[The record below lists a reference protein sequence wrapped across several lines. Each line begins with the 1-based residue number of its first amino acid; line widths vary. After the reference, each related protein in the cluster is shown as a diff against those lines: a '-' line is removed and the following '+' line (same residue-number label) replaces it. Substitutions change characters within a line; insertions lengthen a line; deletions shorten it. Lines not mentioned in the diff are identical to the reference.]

1 MHYKYCMAQWFVTV
15 HRSSED
21 PFNYPNLGKVQY
33 FKIELIYH
41 NFSIVEHPDYPGLH
55 RARFIA
61 MHECDSR
68 ITYVAMKYH
77 DCIPFSYDKM
87 NSFV

>member
-1 MHYKYCMAQWFVTV
+1 MAQWFVQV

-33 FKIELIYH
+33 FKIELMYH
-41 NFSIVEHPDYPGLH
+41 KFSIVEHPDYPGRH

-61 MHECDSR
+61 LHDCDSR
-68 ITYVAMKYH
+68 ISYVAMKYH
-77 DCIPFSYDKM
+77 ELVPFSYDKM
-87 NSFV
+87 TYLV